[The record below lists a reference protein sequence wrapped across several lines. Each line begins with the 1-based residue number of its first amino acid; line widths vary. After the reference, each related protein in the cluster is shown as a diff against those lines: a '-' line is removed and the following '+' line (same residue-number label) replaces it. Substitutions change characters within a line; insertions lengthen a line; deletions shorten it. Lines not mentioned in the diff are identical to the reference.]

1 MPPRPTL
8 AAVLR
13 RRSRAEV
20 AAFVA
25 ALYAA
30 RGAETT
36 VEDGAA
42 VVDGERYVV
51 VAPGVPGRLR
61 EWLGATPSTADR
73 VLVVDGDARANA
85 PDAGYDVPVLTPADL
100 DDLARYG
107 LDRGTA
113 DAVFREHLGV
123 ALDDVSHPSRSES
136 GDGSDGKTA
145 PARSSE
151 DEADDDGVLGSVPV
165 AVAVVVALLA
175 VAVLSTTPG
184 AIGLADGPLGADE
197 GSPAGET
204 PAPGTADGI
213 TDTDGPDPTDTE
225 TSGTDEPLLAPGLTT
240 EGVVDPAALADAH
253 AAAVTNRSYT
263 WRLTYVE
270 SVNGSEVGRA
280 TETVRVA
287 APSVYVS
294 NVTREGFLVP
304 RGPLSSWPAY
314 TDGERRYR
322 LTADEVDVTELQN
335 DTDTGRPAARA
346 RQYVLGF
353 VNGREMSVGRTVSGG
368 PRRYVVDIEGTNTS
382 GIQNYTAT
390 AHVSSEGLVYFFS
403 GSYCLTPVDNDSREV
418 CLALTMR
425 YADVGATTVEPP
437 SWYTAWNATTATA
450 TPTGVSNSSSNVT
463 ATPTPTPS
471 SPSTPAGTATP
482 TPAS

>member
-20 AAFVA
+20 VAFVA

-36 VEDGAA
+36 VDEGAA

-51 VAPGVPGRLR
+51 VASGVRGRLR
-61 EWLGATPSTADR
+61 EWFGTAPSTADR
-73 VLVVDGDARANA
+73 VLVVDGDADSDA
-85 PDAGYDVPVLTPADL
+85 PDVRYDAPVLTPADL

-107 LDRGTA
+107 LDRETA
-113 DAVFREHLGV
+113 DAVFRDHFGV
-123 ALDDVSHPSRSES
+123 TLDDVAHPPEARS
-136 GDGSDGKTA
+136 GDGSDGETA
-145 PARSSE
+145 SARSSE
-151 DEADDDGVLGSVPV
+151 AGADDDGMLGSVPV
-165 AVAVVVALLA
+165 AAAVVVALLA
-175 VAVLSTTPG
+175 VVVLSTTPG
-184 AIGLADGPLGADE
+184 AIGLSGGPFDADE
-197 GSPAGET
+197 GSTAAGTASPNTAE
-204 PAPGTADGI
+204 GTADAGAS
-213 TDTDGPDPTDTE
+213 DPTDTE
-225 TSGTDEPLLAPGLTT
+225 TGGTDEPLLAPGLTT
-240 EGVVDPAALADAH
+240 EGVVDPTALADAH

-270 SVNGSEVGRA
+270 SVNGDEVGRA

-287 APSVYVS
+287 EPAVYVS

-314 TDGERRYR
+314 ADGERRYR
-322 LTADEVDVTELQN
+322 LTADEVDVTELAD
-335 DTDTGRPAARA
+335 DTDTGEPAARA

-368 PRRYVVDIEGTNTS
+368 PRRYVVEIEGTNTS
-382 GIQNYTAT
+382 GIRNYTAT

-403 GSYCLTPVDNDSREV
+403 GSYCLTPVDDDRRQV
-418 CLALTMR
+418 CLSLTMR

-437 SWYTAWNATTATA
+437 SWYTAWNTTTA
-450 TPTGVSNSSSNVT
+450 TPTEVSNATST
-463 ATPTPTPS
+463 ASPTPTPS
-471 SPSTPAGTATP
+471 SSSPPAGTATP